1 MCLCFQLHRFTSSE
15 MLDMDM
21 R

>member
-1 MCLCFQLHRFTSSE
+1 MCLCFQLRWFTSSE
-15 MLDMDM
+15 MLDMNM